1 MVKFKVGFDF
11 KDLEEN
17 KVLKKGEEV
26 DRTVKRADEINEK
39 LKGHGTALVR
49 VDDKK

>member
-1 MVKFKVGFDF
+1 MAKFKVGFDF

-26 DRTVKRADEINEK
+26 ERTVKRADEINDK
-39 LKGHGTALVR
+39 LKSHGTALIR
-49 VDDKK
+49 VEEKK